1 MKEPILEMRGITKKF
16 GSVTANKD
24 VDLTL
29 YPGEIH
35 ALLGENGAGKSTLMN
50 ILNGIY
56 KPNHGK
62 IYYKGKKV
70 SIRSPRHAVDMGIG
84 MVHQHFRLIPTL
96 TAAENVFLYMSYN
109 REVDT
114 YMLLSQCFMDGKK
127 VYAPKVLSK
136 TQMEF
141 YCLSDEND
149 LVSGYMG
156 IMEPSDACEKADTR
170 DGLFIMPGL
179 AFDYDFHRIGY
190 GGGFYDRYLS
200 IDNTFIK
207 AALAFDFQLL
217 ESIPYEEHDLKP
229 DYIIT
234 QTQFIR
240 RDN

>member
-1 MKEPILEMRGITKKF
+1 MDKNEVRHLIKAHRQKLTDEDVKIQSRLIIDRLKK
-16 GSVTANKD
+16 SD
-24 VDLTL
+24 
-29 YPGEIH
+29 
-35 ALLGENGAGKSTLMN
+35 
-50 ILNGIY
+50 IY
-56 KPNHGK
+56 KT
-62 IYYKGKKV
+62 
-70 SIRSPRHAVDMGIG
+70 S
-84 MVHQHFRLIPTL
+84 
-96 TAAENVFLYMSYN
+96 ENVFLYMSYN

-114 YMLLSQCFMDGKK
+114 YMLLSRCFMDGKK

-136 TQMEF
+136 TDMEF
-141 YCLSDEND
+141 YCIQDEHD

-156 IMEPSDACEKADTR
+156 IMEPSDSCEKADTR

-200 IDNTFIK
+200 EDNTFIK

-229 DYIIT
+229 DYIVT

-240 RDN
+240 REN

>member
-1 MKEPILEMRGITKKF
+1 MDKNEVRQLIMNRRHELSDEDIEMQSRLIIDRLKK
-16 GSVTANKD
+16 SD
-24 VDLTL
+24 
-29 YPGEIH
+29 
-35 ALLGENGAGKSTLMN
+35 
-50 ILNGIY
+50 IY
-56 KPNHGK
+56 KT
-62 IYYKGKKV
+62 
-70 SIRSPRHAVDMGIG
+70 S
-84 MVHQHFRLIPTL
+84 
-96 TAAENVFLYMSYN
+96 ENVFLYMSYN

-179 AFDYDFHRIGY
+179 AFDYDFHR
-190 GGGFYDRYLS
+190 YLS

>member
-1 MKEPILEMRGITKKF
+1 MDKNEVRQLIKAYRQKLTDEDVKIQSGLRIDRLKK
-16 GSVTANKD
+16 SD
-24 VDLTL
+24 
-29 YPGEIH
+29 
-35 ALLGENGAGKSTLMN
+35 
-50 ILNGIY
+50 IY
-56 KPNHGK
+56 KT
-62 IYYKGKKV
+62 
-70 SIRSPRHAVDMGIG
+70 S
-84 MVHQHFRLIPTL
+84 
-96 TAAENVFLYMSYN
+96 ENVFLYISYN

-136 TQMEF
+136 TDMEF
-141 YCLSDEND
+141 YCIQNEHD

-156 IMEPSDACEKADTR
+156 IMEPSDSCEKANTR

-200 IDNTFIK
+200 EDNTFIK

-217 ESIPYEEHDLKP
+217 ESVPYEEHDLKP

-240 RDN
+240 REN

>member
-1 MKEPILEMRGITKKF
+1 MDKNEVRQLIKAYRQKLTDEDVKIQSRLIIDRLKK
-16 GSVTANKD
+16 SD
-24 VDLTL
+24 
-29 YPGEIH
+29 
-35 ALLGENGAGKSTLMN
+35 
-50 ILNGIY
+50 IY
-56 KPNHGK
+56 KT
-62 IYYKGKKV
+62 
-70 SIRSPRHAVDMGIG
+70 S
-84 MVHQHFRLIPTL
+84 
-96 TAAENVFLYMSYN
+96 ENVFLYISYN

-136 TQMEF
+136 TDMEF
-141 YCLSDEND
+141 YCIQNEHD

-156 IMEPSDACEKADTR
+156 IMEPSDSCEKANTR

-200 IDNTFIK
+200 EDNTFIK

-217 ESIPYEEHDLKP
+217 ESITYEEHDLKP

-240 RDN
+240 REN

>member
-1 MKEPILEMRGITKKF
+1 MNKNEVRQLIKAYRQKLTDEDVKIQSRLIIDRLKK
-16 GSVTANKD
+16 SD
-24 VDLTL
+24 
-29 YPGEIH
+29 
-35 ALLGENGAGKSTLMN
+35 
-50 ILNGIY
+50 IY
-56 KPNHGK
+56 KK
-62 IYYKGKKV
+62 
-70 SIRSPRHAVDMGIG
+70 S
-84 MVHQHFRLIPTL
+84 
-96 TAAENVFLYMSYN
+96 ENVFLYMSYN

-136 TQMEF
+136 TDMEF
-141 YCLSDEND
+141 YCIQNEHD

-156 IMEPSDACEKADTR
+156 IMEPSDSCEKANTK

-200 IDNTFIK
+200 EDNTFIK
-207 AALAFDFQLL
+207 VALAFDFQLL

-229 DYIIT
+229 DYIVT

-240 RDN
+240 REN

>member
-1 MKEPILEMRGITKKF
+1 MIRRHELSDEDIEMQSGLIIDRLKK
-16 GSVTANKD
+16 SD
-24 VDLTL
+24 
-29 YPGEIH
+29 
-35 ALLGENGAGKSTLMN
+35 
-50 ILNGIY
+50 IY
-56 KPNHGK
+56 KT
-62 IYYKGKKV
+62 
-70 SIRSPRHAVDMGIG
+70 S
-84 MVHQHFRLIPTL
+84 
-96 TAAENVFLYMSYN
+96 ENVFLYMSYN

-156 IMEPSDACEKADTR
+156 IMEPSDVCDKAKIR

-200 IDNTFIK
+200 EDNTFIK

-240 RDN
+240 REN

>member
-1 MKEPILEMRGITKKF
+1 MDKNEVRQLIMNRRHELSDEDIDMQSRLIIDRLKK
-16 GSVTANKD
+16 SD
-24 VDLTL
+24 
-29 YPGEIH
+29 
-35 ALLGENGAGKSTLMN
+35 
-50 ILNGIY
+50 IY
-56 KPNHGK
+56 KT
-62 IYYKGKKV
+62 
-70 SIRSPRHAVDMGIG
+70 S
-84 MVHQHFRLIPTL
+84 
-96 TAAENVFLYMSYN
+96 ENVFLYMSYN

-217 ESIPYEEHDLKP
+217 EAIPYEEHDLKP

>member
-1 MKEPILEMRGITKKF
+1 MDKNEVRQLIKAYRQKLTDEDVKIQSRLIIDRLKK
-16 GSVTANKD
+16 SD
-24 VDLTL
+24 
-29 YPGEIH
+29 
-35 ALLGENGAGKSTLMN
+35 
-50 ILNGIY
+50 IY
-56 KPNHGK
+56 KT
-62 IYYKGKKV
+62 
-70 SIRSPRHAVDMGIG
+70 S
-84 MVHQHFRLIPTL
+84 
-96 TAAENVFLYMSYN
+96 ENVFLYISYN

-136 TQMEF
+136 TDMEF
-141 YCLSDEND
+141 YCIQNEHD

-156 IMEPSDACEKADTR
+156 IMEPSDSCEKANTR

-200 IDNTFIK
+200 EDNTFIK

-217 ESIPYEEHDLKP
+217 ESVPYEEHDLKP

-240 RDN
+240 REN